1 MPNAKEYFK
10 MKQGSKHQE
19 DYERR
24 LRSHRRSIAVKI
36 LFFFAVLVVFSAIIY
51 VYNQN
56 KVFSDYRVVSEI
68 ERKDAQDTK
77 YMPYGNYIVQFNSD
91 GISCLDKNNK
101 QIWNQTFEMKSP
113 QVDICETYVA
123 VCDEEGNRAYILDK
137 SGLKGEVATQLP
149 IKKIQVAN
157 QGVIAV
163 LMKDGDVNRIN
174 YYDKEGD
181 LLTENKSP
189 VEKSGFPIDI
199 ALSNDGMKLAVSYMF
214 LTNGTVQSKLAFYNF
229 DSVGENEIDHLVS
242 ATDYDGSV
250 IPQVDFVNA
259 NTAVVFGSNF
269 FGVYQ
274 GTQKPVSVFEK
285 KLENEVKSVFY
296 SEKYMGLVFEDS
308 DTDYPYRLEI
318 YNMKGSLI
326 TTIKLEMIYDRLQFN
341 DNMIFVENGS
351 KCAIYSV
358 KGKLKYKGD
367 LEEEIVAMIPMSD
380 RKLTAVLENKKQVIS
395 FR

>member
-10 MKQGSKHQE
+10 MKQESKHQE
-19 DYERR
+19 DYEQR
-24 LRSHRRSIAVKI
+24 LRSHRRSTAVKI
-36 LFFFAVLVVFSAIIY
+36 LLCFVVLVILSAIIY
-51 VYNQN
+51 FYNLN
-56 KVFSDYRVVSEI
+56 KVFSSYRVVSEI
-68 ERKDAQDTK
+68 ERKDMQDTQ
-77 YMPYGNYIVQFNSD
+77 YMSYGNYIVQFNSD

-123 VCDEEGNRAYILDK
+123 VCDEEGNRVYILNE
-137 SGLKGEVATQLP
+137 SGLQGEVATQLP

-174 YYDKEGD
+174 YYDKEGN

-214 LTNGTVQSKLAFYNF
+214 LRNGTIQGKLAFYNF

-259 NTAVVFGSNF
+259 NTAVVFGSEF

-274 GTQKPVSVFEK
+274 GTQKPVSIFEK

-296 SEKYMGLVFEDS
+296 SEKYMGLVFED
-308 DTDYPYRLEI
+308 TDFTYQLEI

-326 TTIKLEMIYDRLQFN
+326 STIKLDMTYDRLQFN
-341 DNMIFVENGS
+341 RDMIFVENGS
-351 KCAIYSV
+351 ECAVYSL
-358 KGKLKYKGD
+358 KGKLKYRGD
-367 LEEEIVAMIPMSD
+367 LEEDIAAIIPLSD
-380 RKLTAVLENKKQVIS
+380 RKVTAVLESKKQVIR
-395 FR
+395 FQ